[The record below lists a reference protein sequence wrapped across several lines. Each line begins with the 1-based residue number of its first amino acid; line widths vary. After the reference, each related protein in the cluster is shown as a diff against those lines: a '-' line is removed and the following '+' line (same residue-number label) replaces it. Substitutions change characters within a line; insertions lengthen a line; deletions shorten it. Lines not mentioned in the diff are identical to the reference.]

1 MLSIRSSRFITL
13 GTRRVA
19 QLPSHRAA
27 ITVQPTHRTLSST
40 ARNLLPTKDAQDK
53 DSLNP
58 TSTEYSKSG
67 GDNAAAHTPDAAFN
81 PNKTSPEEATKTAER
96 ESGEVGSSKS
106 GASDTN
112 PLDASPGNPDISKP
126 RDPTEGGAEKGAR
139 NERAR
144 TSGGGSPKKAGGG
157 KSG

>member
-96 ESGEVGSSKS
+96 ESGE
-106 GASDTN
+106 DTN